1 MSKRKSPQRWA
12 FDLTHILNAR
22 DGAERFPVDVKSLAR
37 DYSHQ
42 IFPNDPVSL
51 IQGRALDGFEG
62 GLYKAPT
69 GKIGWGIIYNSAI
82 PSPGRINFTIA
93 HELGHYL
100 VHRHQLPDDGISCS
114 AEDMA
119 NWDSQYGQIEQQ
131 ANDFAATLLMPRDD
145 FERQISCDDQPGFD
159 ELGVCAE
166 RYGVSLTAA
175 TLRWLQFTKRRSL
188 LVVSRDGFVLWARSS
203 PRALRTG
210 AFFKTNNVP
219 PVELHAHSLAAQP
232 HALDGGRGKA
242 EHDSFVWFKEP
253 CSEETI
259 ASERYE
265 MTYSLLH
272 LSSDPA
278 WHSEDES
285 EQDDTHARMTSNA
298 PRFS

>member
-1 MSKRKSPQRWA
+1 MSKPKSPQRWA

-22 DGAERFPVDVKSLAR
+22 DGAERFPVDVKSLAHN
-37 DYSHQ
+37 YSHQ
-42 IFPNDPVSL
+42 IFPDDPVSL
-51 IQGRALDGFEG
+51 IQGEELDRFEG
-62 GLYKAPT
+62 GLYKAPSN
-69 GKIGWGIIYNSAI
+69 KAGWGIIYNSAI
-82 PSPGRINFTIA
+82 SSPGRINFTIA
-93 HELGHYL
+93 HEFGHYL
-100 VHRHQLPDDGISCS
+100 VHRHQFPDGFSCS
-114 AEDMA
+114 SEDMA
-119 NWDSQYGQIEQQ
+119 RWDTEYGRIEQQ

-145 FERQISCDDQPGFD
+145 FERQISCDDKPGFD

-210 AFFKTNNVP
+210 AFIRTANVP
-219 PVELHAHSLAAQP
+219 PVELHANSLAAQP
-232 HALDGGRGKA
+232 QILEGGRGKA
-242 EHDSFVWFKEP
+242 EHDPFVWFKEP

-265 MTYSLLH
+265 MTCSLLH
-272 LSSDPA
+272 LSSEPA

-285 EQDDTHARMTSNA
+285 DQDDTYARMTSNA
-298 PRFS
+298 SRFS